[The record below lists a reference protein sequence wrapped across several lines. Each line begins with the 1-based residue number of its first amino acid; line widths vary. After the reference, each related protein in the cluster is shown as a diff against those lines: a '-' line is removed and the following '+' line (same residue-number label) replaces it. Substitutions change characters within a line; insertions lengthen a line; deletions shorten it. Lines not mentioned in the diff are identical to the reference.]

1 MNNEEIKAAL
11 ARLYYCKI
19 DFIVIQSGKKSSK
32 VNGLYKPATREII
45 LHNKNFTTDNQLMY
59 TAIHELTHHILTTE
73 KGVKTSKSHSG
84 IFWAT
89 FYDLIDKAIELK
101 LYTRERSDQTA
112 ALVAEAVE
120 IQKKIFENLS
130 NNIEMN
136 HLENKIIAV
145 NKDIKNIE
153 GKYSYIISNPP
164 YRKINS
170 GRLPEDESERISKY
184 EITLTLEELFVQI
197 RRLLKNCGEFFVIV
211 PDERLNDSFSYI
223 YKNNMNILEM
233 EVNRYKKRNLII
245 LRGKKGGK
253 ANSGINIEIS

>member
-1 MNNEEIKAAL
+1 MKRVTDDYIEKLESVDKKIIIKDEGLKITDDAL
-11 ARLYYCKI
+11 LLSK
-19 DFIVIQSGKKSSK
+19 FIKKKLDKSNLKGDIRKSSET
-32 VNGLYKPATREII
+32 LLEIGSGQGI
-45 LHNKNFTTDNQLMY
+45 ISLLLSEVET
-59 TAIHELTHHILTTE
+59 IE
-73 KGVKTSKSHSG
+73 K
-84 IFWAT
+84 I
-89 FYDLIDKAIELK
+89 Y
-101 LYTRERSDQTA
+101 
-112 ALVAEAVE
+112 AVE

-130 NNIEMN
+130 NNIEIN

-211 PDERLNDSFSYI
+211 PDERLNDCFSYI

-245 LRGKKGGK
+245 LHGKKGGK
-253 ANSGINIEIS
+253 VNSRINIGIL